1 MKKILTLSL
10 TVVLMMVASCSRW
23 LEEKPV
29 AFIGPDDIEDSEDG
43 VAVWVTGVY
52 GNWLDDMFRWSY
64 FPFVLELDSDY
75 ISGPDWL
82 MSYVGAGAFQNVE
95 MVDKLW
101 KGPYNLIVD
110 ALLAK
115 RSIAAMTKVS
125 APCKD
130 NAIGE
135 LEFLEAF
142 AYFILVRA
150 FGPVPII
157 EKDVMAGGSFSN
169 PRADVDKV
177 YAHIIALLEDAA
189 SKMYGRSDAAYKP
202 GHVSAASAAGLL
214 AKVYATMA
222 SAAMPEGTP
231 IMVRT
236 GDGINAR
243 YEEEV
248 AGTKKRKYSALVPNT
263 FYKQEVAGYT
273 AMDPAELYDKAASW
287 AEKVMDGTYGT
298 VELSPYDNLWKA
310 SNRNASEFLFSVQSV
325 AGELIA
331 CSRVHTYYSGCTL
344 SASGGPIQ
352 TGGWIGCTYNW
363 YRLFDETDLRI
374 VKGVRHEWQYYYQEK
389 YNGWFFYPESKADS
403 YAALGDGRTWENTV
417 DYQCLAFTTK
427 YDDVTDSSAEYCDSS
442 WPFLRYADVLLI
454 YAEAKNELG
463 DGKAAV
469 DALNEVRKRSAAAQ
483 MAAIPGKDVLRS
495 AIIEERAKELAC
507 EADRRWDLIRWG
519 IYIDAMNAVMY
530 DDSGIYKERSSR
542 QLLFPIPQSEINANE
557 AINENN
563 PGWN

>member
-1 MKKILTLSL
+1 MKKILTISL
-10 TVVLMMVASCSRW
+10 IAAAMVLTSCSKW
-23 LEEKPV
+23 LQEKPL

-43 VAVWVTGVY
+43 VDVWVTGVY
-52 GNWLDDMFRWSY
+52 SNWLDDMFRWSY
-64 FPFVLELDSDY
+64 FPFVLELDADY

-82 MSYVGAGAFQNVE
+82 MRHVGAGAFQNEE

-115 RSIAAMTKVS
+115 RYISKMTQVDAAY
-125 APCKD
+125 KD

-135 LEFLEAF
+135 LDFLEAF

-150 FGPVPII
+150 FGPVPIM
-157 EKDVMAGGSFSN
+157 EKDVMDGGSYSN
-169 PRADVDKV
+169 PREDVDKV
-177 YAHIIALLEDAA
+177 YAHIIALLEEAA
-189 SKMYGRSDAAYKP
+189 AKMYGRSDAAFKP
-202 GHVSAASAAGLL
+202 GHVCAASAAGLL

-231 IMVRT
+231 LMVRT
-236 GDGINAR
+236 GDGVNAR

-248 AGTKKRKYSALVPNT
+248 AGVKKRKYSALIPNT
-263 FYKQEVAGYT
+263 FYKQPVAGYT
-273 AMDPAELYDKAASW
+273 SMDPAALYEKAAEW
-287 AEKVMDGTYGT
+287 AGKVIAGFYGT
-298 VELSPYDNLWKA
+298 VELSTYDDLWK
-310 SNRNASEFLFSVQSV
+310 SGNRNASEFLFTVQSAASEAV
-325 AGELIA
+325 A
-331 CSRVHTYYSGCTL
+331 CSRVHKYYSGITA
-344 SASGGPIQ
+344 SASGGSLQ

-363 YRLFDETDLRI
+363 YRLFDAADLRI
-374 VKGVRHEWQYYYQEK
+374 VKGVRHTWQYYYQEK
-389 YNGWFFYPESKADS
+389 YNGWFFYPESDAPY
-403 YAALGDGRTWENTV
+403 YAALGDGLTWENTV

-427 YDDVTDSSAEYCDSS
+427 YDDVTDSSSELCDSC

-463 DGKAAV
+463 ATVAAV
-469 DALNEVRKRSAAAQ
+469 DALNLVRDRSCATL
-483 MAAIPGKDVLRS
+483 MTGTPDKDALRS

-519 IYIDAMNAVMY
+519 IYVDAMNAVMY
-530 DDSGIYKERSSR
+530 DDSGIYKERTSK
-542 QLLFPIPQSEINANE
+542 QLLFPIPQAEINSNE